1 MLGRIAPKWSHP
13 MNLSSRSNDWSS
25 RATLALILSTT
36 VTMSAVAQRPPVAE
50 VPRPPGG
57 AGELSH
63 GSPARVAV
71 WHDSLEQVA
80 LRSPRADHRVVAI
93 LGIASPG
100 SAWAM
105 DGNVNNVPTTPL
117 YPGIVAR
124 LRRIYPHADAGMRER
139 IVSSLLLQAERA
151 EAIAFLGELARTDHV
166 GLEYPIAATAV
177 EWLSHLGT
185 EGAEVLRVLHA
196 SGQAIEVVR
205 KQLDGLARTGYRKP
219 PGS

>member
-1 MLGRIAPKWSHP
+1 MSLTLRSH
-13 MNLSSRSNDWSS
+13 DWS
-25 RATLALILSTT
+25 RRVALVLSLSTALAIPT
-36 VTMSAVAQRPPVAE
+36 YAQRPPVAE

-80 LRSPRADHRVVAI
+80 LRSPAAEHRVWAI
-93 LGIASPG
+93 MGIASPG

-105 DGNVNNVPTTPL
+105 DGNLDNLPTTPA

-124 LRRIYPHADAGMRER
+124 LRRIYPHADARMRSA
-139 IVSSLLLQAERA
+139 IVGSLLLQAERA
-151 EAIAFLGELARTDHV
+151 EAITFLGELARTDHV

-177 EWLSHLGT
+177 EWLSRLGA

-219 PGS
+219 PGA